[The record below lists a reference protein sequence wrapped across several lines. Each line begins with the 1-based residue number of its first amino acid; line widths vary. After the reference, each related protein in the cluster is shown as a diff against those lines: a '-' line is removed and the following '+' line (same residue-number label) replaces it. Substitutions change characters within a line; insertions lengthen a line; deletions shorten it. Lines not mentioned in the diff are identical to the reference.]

1 MISAMLKVCIVLRGF
16 PQEIYLSNPGV
27 GTRKER
33 HLEKIGESCL
43 WGEAAN
49 WGIDLRQREK
59 YKQRNEDTAV
69 PGN

>member
-1 MISAMLKVCIVLRGF
+1 MHCVKGIPPRDIPKQSW
-16 PQEIYLSNPGV
+16 V

-49 WGIDLRQREK
+49 WGVDLRQREK
-59 YKQRNEDTAV
+59 HKQRNEDTAV

>member
-1 MISAMLKVCIVLRGF
+1 MHCVKGIPPRDIPKQSW
-16 PQEIYLSNPGV
+16 V

-49 WGIDLRQREK
+49 WGVDLRQREK